1 MYVAMVSTIVET
13 STPERELE
21 AGLKLLGPI
30 ADKWVHACCQRHLLA
45 SQLTAGTFVSFR
57 FVSISPIYAPASSGT
72 RDNVYVTR
80 SYDATSHFE
89 TVTDDVKDVWRRCMK
104 QELELKKRESELEAA
119 A

>member
-1 MYVAMVSTIVET
+1 MVSTVVET

-21 AGLKLLGPI
+21 PGLKLLGPI
-30 ADKWVHACCQRHLLA
+30 FEKCVSSPVLPET
-45 SQLTAGTFVSFR
+45 TANKVRNR

-72 RDNVYVTR
+72 RDNVYITR

-89 TVTDDVKDVWRRCMK
+89 TVTDDVRDVWRRCMK

-119 A
+119 E